1 MSNVT
6 AMRRTDLRSKQVAG
20 QSRLRYREIG
30 FPWAFDLEEPD
41 CDPDGELVRPN
52 GGQVQNALEPFRTKV
67 RALPSIWRR
76 ARPEVN
82 VLNIGTRHKV
92 DSTAGE
98 KAEVA
103 VDRRHVY
110 EGIASL
116 AGVAGRDTRVVV
128 GDLEQAT
135 RWNRRRLA
143 GCAKCQ
149 VGILQPRVPHK
160 W

>member
-1 MSNVT
+1 MAN
-6 AMRRTDLRSKQVAG
+6 AAALRRRDFRAQQVAG
-20 QSRLRYREIG
+20 QTRLRHRELELS
-30 FPWAFDLEEPD
+30 WAFDLEEPD

-116 AGVAGRDTRVVV
+116 AGVAGRDTRVVIW
-128 GDLEQAT
+128 DLEQAT
-135 RWNRRRLA
+135 RWNRRWLTA
-143 GCAKCQ
+143 C
-149 VGILQPRVPHK
+149 
-160 W
+160 